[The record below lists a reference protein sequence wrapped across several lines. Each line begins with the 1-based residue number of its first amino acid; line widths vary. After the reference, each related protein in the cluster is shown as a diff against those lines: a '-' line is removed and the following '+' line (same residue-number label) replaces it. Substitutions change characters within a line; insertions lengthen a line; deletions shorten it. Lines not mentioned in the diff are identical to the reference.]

1 MQELISQVE
10 RIFQE
15 QLSAIKVA
23 IDSGSINDVTNH
35 LQSIMKFYAQWLE
48 IAKKLDS
55 ELKQLQVKGFFS
67 TSQSKQLNQ
76 FGIDVHNID
85 DAIRELQDKVL
96 DDEANLTLQQQK
108 QEKYLILLH
117 NKENIERELKEFE
130 ELRSQV
136 EREDLSAKND
146 RLKQL
151 KLDYAQQKVEFDE
164 IEDAIKRQNQRLD
177 DIKSGIQKASEQKRY
192 NDGIIQLENELN
204 QVLEN
209 YYVDYLRNRQHNI
222 EIIKY
227 RIEFTKRIVEQMC
240 PEKKYNKLDDMLVAL
255 DEIYQDLKKVAQE
268 QNDDSLSKSSNV

>member
-15 QLSAIKVA
+15 QLSVIKVA
-23 IDSGSINDVTNH
+23 IDSGSINDVTNQ
-35 LQSIMKFYAQWLE
+35 LQSIMGFYAQWLE